1 MAGIWTRT
9 GTDWKPAAPQTF
21 PDEAT
26 LHEIVAE
33 NPQLLP
39 LAGSPRL
46 IVLGREVG
54 LANGFVDVL
63 AVETSGRPAI
73 IEVKLARNS
82 EARRAVVSQV
92 LAYAAFLRGYAVEE
106 LQRGPLDGPLQRLGF
121 TSLEEAVEGQDQ
133 EGAVDFDSFRTS
145 LQRYLNNG
153 QFRLVLVLDDVSSEL
168 ERIVGYLDSVTMPGL
183 TIDLVTVSVY
193 EVGGTQV
200 ALPQRISPDPDAA
213 TETERPRPTGRLSD
227 GPQAFID
234 SVADISGP
242 DRKVFDDLIAWA
254 TEVEQMPN
262 VRLASYVG
270 IGADR
275 ITLLPRLIQEN
286 AGLITIWNDNGRP
299 YISLWRSVFERRAPD
314 AIGEVEDLIAPK
326 TIGQGNTLAEFN
338 SQVLAALK
346 RAYEEAA
353 GGNT

>member
-1 MAGIWTRT
+1 MAGIWTKA
-9 GTDWKPAAPQTF
+9 GTDWKPAAPQPF

-26 LHEIVAE
+26 LQEMVAE
-33 NPQLLP
+33 NPNLLP

-54 LANGFVDVL
+54 LANGAIDVL

-92 LAYAAFLRGYAVEE
+92 LAYAAFLRGLAAKDLE
-106 LQRGPLDGPLQRLGF
+106 QGPLNGPLQRLGY

-133 EGAVDFDSFRTS
+133 EGAVDFDSFRAS

-168 ERIVGYLDSVTMPGL
+168 ERIIGYLDSVTVPGL

-213 TETERPRPTGRLSD
+213 TETEKPKPTGQLSD
-227 GPQAFID
+227 GPQAFIE
-234 SVADISGP
+234 SVAGISGR
-242 DRKVFDDLIAWA
+242 DGEVFNSLIAWA
-254 TEVEQMPN
+254 RDVEQLPN
-262 VRLASYVG
+262 VRLWSYVG
-270 IGADR
+270 TGARR
-275 ITLLPRLIQEN
+275 ITLMPRLIQEN

-299 YISLWRSVFERRAPD
+299 SVSMWRSVFERRAPN
-314 AIGEVEDLIAPK
+314 AIGQVEDLIAPIA
-326 TIGQGNTLAEFN
+326 IGQGNSLAEIN
-338 SQVLAALK
+338 SEVLAALK

-353 GGNT
+353 VGPS